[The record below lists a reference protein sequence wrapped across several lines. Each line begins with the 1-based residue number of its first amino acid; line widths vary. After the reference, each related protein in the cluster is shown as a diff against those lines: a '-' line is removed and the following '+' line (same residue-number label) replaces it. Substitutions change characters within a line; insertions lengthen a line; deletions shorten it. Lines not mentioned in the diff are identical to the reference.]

1 MIIPKPSYDELS
13 NPTVPHLK
21 QRVDYLINSNQVKL
35 STIEVNSDEYELYIK
50 LTNSPDEG
58 HKIIGRGEAASII
71 LAKKNNGIVA
81 SNNIKDIQ
89 QYIQEFNLKH
99 ITTGDILYEA
109 LSKGY
114 ITEVQGNLIWAS
126 MIAKRRKLGASTFS
140 EFIKNRN
147 SVKAIE

>member
-1 MIIPKPSYDELS
+1 VIIPKPSYDELS